1 MRRGGGHSCCRMRQ
15 AQVED
20 GLQNPHPTVL
30 MLAAFVVT
38 TGVWAAL
45 AAIGETHGDSG
56 GVPILDLRRFTQGN
70 PAEQAAVARE
80 VDAACREI
88 GFLVIVR
95 HGIAEK
101 ILRRGWREIAKFFDL
116 SAEDKALA
124 PQMTADYHYGYSA
137 LEGETLSV
145 GAGEEDHVPDLKE
158 MFSTGPYDSA
168 SGIAAPRYPSKPRSF
183 RSAWHEYYMAME
195 ALSAQLLRLFAR
207 ALGIQDDYFAKLSNR
222 HACSLRAI
230 NYPSL
235 ESIGDAARG
244 RLRAS
249 AHTDYGTLTILRS
262 GGPGLQVRNRSSGA
276 WVDVPYIQRS
286 HFIINLGDLMSRWTN
301 DRWVSTPHRVVFTNH
316 TAGGHARTFGRIFGG
331 RRQSPY
337 ARRQAVAFFHN
348 LNPDANVSVIDTC
361 IEPGQTA
368 KYPPI
373 LAMDHLIQKH
383 LASTQP
389 NRRTRA
395 PDIPSGN
402 QPEKDMTC
410 QTLR

>member
-1 MRRGGGHSCCRMRQ
+1 
-15 AQVED
+15 
-20 GLQNPHPTVL
+20 
-30 MLAAFVVT
+30 MLAACVVCT
-38 TGVWAAL
+38 SVWVAMAAT
-45 AAIGETHGDSG
+45 GETLRESG
-56 GVPILDLRRFTQGN
+56 GVPILDFRRFTQGN

-137 LEGETLSV
+137 LEGETLSL
-145 GAGEEDHVPDLKE
+145 GGGEEEHVPDLKE

-183 RSAWHEYYMAME
+183 RSAWHEYYVAME
-195 ALSAQLLRLFAR
+195 TLSAQLLRLFAR
-207 ALGIQDDYFAKLSNR
+207 ALGIQDNFFAKLSDR
-222 HACSLRAI
+222 HACSLRAL

-262 GGPGLQVRNRSSGA
+262 GGPGLQIRNRSSGG
-276 WVDVPYIQRS
+276 WIDVPYIRRS

-301 DRWVSTPHRVVFTNH
+301 DRWVSTPHRVVFTNYS
-316 TAGGHARTFGRIFGG
+316 AGGRYRAFRRIFFGK
-331 RRQSPY
+331 RQSPY

-373 LAMDHLIQKH
+373 MAMDHLLQKH
-383 LASTQP
+383 LASTQR
-389 NRRTRA
+389 NRRTPA
-395 PDIPSGN
+395 PLTSRSDPG
-402 QPEKDMTC
+402 EKLQTTC